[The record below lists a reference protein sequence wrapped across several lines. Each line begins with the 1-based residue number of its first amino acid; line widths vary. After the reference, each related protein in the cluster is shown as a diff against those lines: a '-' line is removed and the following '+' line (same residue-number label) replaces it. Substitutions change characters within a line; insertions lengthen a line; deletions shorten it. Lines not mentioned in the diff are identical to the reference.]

1 MPPETTL
8 EVTTQSI
15 NPTTILYGA
24 PPSSVIGN
32 LSLGAPL
39 GTLANSSTATDL
51 YASVTVDPSS
61 AAPSTILSSS
71 PSASET
77 GSLANAE
84 QSSAA
89 AASISSS
96 VVAVLTSAGIP
107 PAIATSF
114 APAVISTPSST
125 SNSTTT
131 ADKPPNS
138 PSQTEQSIIASFVQ
152 WLISFFH
159 LTGK

>member
-8 EVTTQSI
+8 EATTQSI

-32 LSLGAPL
+32 LPLGAPS
-39 GTLANSSTATDL
+39 GTLVNTSTVTELDTSITAN
-51 YASVTVDPSS
+51 PSG
-61 AAPSTILSSS
+61 AAPSTILSSYP
-71 PSASET
+71 PSSET
-77 GSLANAE
+77 GLPAKAD

-96 VVAVLTSAGIP
+96 AVAVLTSAGIP
-107 PAIATSF
+107 LPIAVSF
-114 APAVISTPSST
+114 APAVMPTPSSS
-125 SNSTTT
+125 SNSATTT
-131 ADKPPNS
+131 DKPPNS

-159 LTGK
+159 LTGR